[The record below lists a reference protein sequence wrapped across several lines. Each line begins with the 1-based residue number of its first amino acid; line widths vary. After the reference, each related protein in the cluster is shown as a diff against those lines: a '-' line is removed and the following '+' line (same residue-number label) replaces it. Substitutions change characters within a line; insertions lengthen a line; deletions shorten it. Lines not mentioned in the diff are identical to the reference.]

1 MLAAAATA
9 PALAEDKTY
18 TIYLSNGLIGNDW
31 LQQMQRSAEV
41 AVTKP
46 PLAGRVDLHIETV
59 ENSAQAQIN
68 SLNNIIA
75 AKPDALIVHAA
86 SLDALNPTI
95 EAGRARTSSTPT
107 GTASTTTSRPGSP
120 TCSAA
125 RARSSS
131 TADCQARPSRKPPTR
146 RSSV

>member
-1 MLAAAATA
+1 MKLRSVQRAILAGCMLAGLTAAATQ
-9 PALAEDKTY
+9 PAAAQDKKY

-59 ENSAQAQIN
+59 ENTAQAQIN

-75 AKPDALIVHAA
+75 AKPDAILVHAA
-86 SLDALNPTI
+86 SFDALNPTI
-95 EAGRARTSSTPT
+95 EARLRRRHRRHQLQRGGERTVPL
-107 GTASTTTSRPGSP
+107 
-120 TCSAA
+120 
-125 RARSSS
+125 
-131 TADCQARPSRKPPTR
+131 
-146 RSSV
+146 